1 MSTKDEVARI
11 KKALAKGRMV
21 YDTGRKAGKFPIYE
35 QLSIDGRKLMG
46 LKPLEEI
53 IPNWQQYLPIKK
65 QVIVGTTI
73 KPEMQVGDSVFV
85 KWTNRQTY
93 KGVIKEKLRK
103 NWGVIITDD
112 NWHYPENRASV
123 PAHAISKRC
132 H

>member
-1 MSTKDEVARI
+1 MTTKDEVARI

-35 QLSIDGRKLMG
+35 QLSTDGRKLMG

-65 QVIVGTTI
+65 QVIVAAHI

-85 KWTNRQTY
+85 KWSKTQTY
-93 KGVIKEKLRK
+93 KGVLKEKLRK
-103 NWGVIITDD
+103 NWGIAITDN
-112 NWHYPENRASV
+112 NWHHKSNLASV
-123 PAHAISKRC
+123 PEHAISKRC